1 MEINTAEVKLMD
13 EEKGQVEV
21 TPRSATWGGSAPTS
35 PRTALNRSQSL
46 DMDAE
51 DIDVI
56 TSNLFQVNPYRSAGP
71 SLSNGTALLPK
82 NGLGGSPYTHTVS
95 GSRRRLSA
103 AEEYKSD
110 EVLMLEIT
118 ADGKQSFKNM
128 RLRDLLD
135 YVNAEA
141 RKLDSQGG
149 GYGVGKQRD
158 KQEKGLTGAGSGSNL
173 SQAMDSN
180 TEAQDSY
187 CSAANPLRLRDLRR
201 LEARFDGSDE
211 STLLVR
217 WHAILISL
225 EPIMAIVMTN
235 RIILLVPDG
244 ADSLLSL
251 VEDHMMLWVESKQ
264 QAAEQQAAQQ
274 QASVPVV
281 VDSTPFEVHAYDAML
296 TTVSSLLSR
305 EYTRFEREV
314 DSVLTLFKQKGLI
327 LSVDAQ
333 ENMRSLKNQASRM
346 LTRLTS
352 FRRAL
357 EDLVEDDEDMALMN
371 LTLLKRRPRLYQ
383 YPLSSEV
390 LGKHE
395 EIEELLENY
404 LNDYNSIE
412 SKLLYQKQQ
421 MQSAEELL
429 RIRLDT
435 ARNTLLLVNTQFG
448 ILACAIAFGS
458 FVVGGFG
465 MNLTTELNAMP
476 GLFALV
482 FALTFVVIMLLFAVV
497 VLYLRTSGTLPVG
510 SN

>member
-1 MEINTAEVKLMD
+1 MEASTDEVKLMD
-13 EEKGQVEV
+13 EEKGQIQI
-21 TPRSATWGGSAPTS
+21 TPRSATSSFPMMKSGSAPTS
-35 PRTALNRSQSL
+35 PRLNRSQSL

-51 DIDVI
+51 DINVI
-56 TSNLFQVNPYRSAGP
+56 SSNLFQVNPYGDNGHST
-71 SLSNGTALLPK
+71 SNGRALLFNK
-82 NGLGGSPYTHTVS
+82 DDKKGDSLTRGTSGRRGLSDENKG
-95 GSRRRLSA
+95 
-103 AEEYKSD
+103 D

-118 ADGKQSFKNM
+118 AGGEQSFKNM

-141 RKLDSQGG
+141 RKLDSEGG
-149 GYGVGKQRD
+149 GYGVGTKQRD
-158 KQEKGLTGAGSGSNL
+158 KQEKEKIIGRAGSGSNL
-173 SQAMDSN
+173 AQANDATDTQDS
-180 TEAQDSY
+180 SY

-201 LEARFDGSDE
+201 LETRFDGSDE

-235 RIILLVPDG
+235 RLILLVPDG
-244 ADSLLSL
+244 ADSLLAL

-264 QAAEQQAAQQ
+264 QAHEM
-274 QASVPVV
+274 SGPI
-281 VDSTPFEVHAYDAML
+281 VDTPFEIHAYDAML

-305 EYTRFEREV
+305 EYTRFERDV

-333 ENMRSLKNQASRM
+333 ENMRYLKNQASRM
-346 LTRLTS
+346 LTRLKS

-371 LTLLKRRPRLYQ
+371 LTLLRRRPRLYQ

-465 MNLTTELNAMP
+465 MNLVTDLNAIP
-476 GLFALV
+476 GLFAVV
-482 FALTFVVIMLLFAVV
+482 FSLSLIVILLLFAVV
-497 VLYLRTSGTLPVG
+497 VLYLRTSGTLPT
-510 SN
+510 STT